1 MDKPIKRI
9 VIVGAGSAGWITAG
23 ILAAD
28 HCTSALSEIEVV
40 LIESPNVATIGVG
53 EGTWPSM
60 RSTLERIG
68 INELE
73 FLSKCDASFKQGS
86 KFVNW
91 KNLSSSDFYYHPFMT
106 PDGYGQLDLHGA
118 WQSYYKKYS
127 FADAINIQSHVC
139 EAGLAPK
146 QQGTPAYAAVTNYGY
161 HLDASKFA
169 QLLQE
174 HCTSKLNVEH
184 ILAHVDNIITD
195 ENGDISA
202 IKTTDH
208 GTVEG
213 DLFIDC
219 TGQQSL
225 LLGKHYKVD
234 VISQKHIL
242 FNDSALALHV
252 PYNNE
257 NDPIASATISTA
269 QTAGWIWDIG
279 LQSRRGVGYTYS
291 SQHISDEQATQEL
304 LAYVGKSES
313 AKIGEGQQSAEAL
326 VPKKLSFTPGYKE
339 KFWHKNCVAIGMSAG
354 FIEPLEASALAMV
367 ELSVNMLTDELPRT
381 RKHMDIVSK
390 RFNARFTYRWQRV
403 IDFLKLHY
411 VLSDRKDSQYWLDNK
426 HPDSMSESLQE
437 MLELWQFQTPSRY
450 DLVQNEEIFPS
461 ASYQYVLYGMGFNTQ
476 QSAHRQPTKA
486 SKFAVQAIE
495 AVQGKVHQYLSGLP
509 KNRVL
514 LNALKEL

>member
-23 ILAAD
+23 ILAAE
-28 HCTSALSEIEVV
+28 HCTSALSDIKLV

-60 RSTLERIG
+60 RNTLERMG

-91 KNLSSSDFYYHPFMT
+91 NNLSQSDFYYHPFMT
-106 PDGYGQLDLHGA
+106 PDGYGQIDLHGA
-118 WQSYYKKYS
+118 WQSYYKKQS

-161 HLDASKFA
+161 HLDAGKFA
-169 QLLQE
+169 QLLKE
-174 HCTSKLNVEH
+174 HCTSKLSVEH
-184 ILAHVDNIITD
+184 ILAHVDGIISS
-195 ENGDISA
+195 ENGDIQA
-202 IKTTDH
+202 IQTAKH
-208 GTVEG
+208 GNIEG

-225 LLGKHYKVD
+225 LLGKHYKVNM
-234 VISQKHIL
+234 ISQKHIL
-242 FNDSALALHV
+242 FNDSALALQV
-252 PYNNE
+252 PYCSE
-257 NDPIASATISTA
+257 NDAIASATISSA

-291 SQHISDEQATQEL
+291 SEHISDEQAKQDL
-304 LAYVGKSES
+304 LAYVASSQG
-313 AKIGEGQQSAEAL
+313 GQSADNLA
-326 VPKKLSFTPGYKE
+326 PKKLSFIPGYRE
-339 KFWHKNCVAIGMSAG
+339 EFWHKNCLAIGMSAG

-367 ELSVNMLTDELPRT
+367 ELSVSMLSDELPRT
-381 RKHMDIVSK
+381 RKHMDIISK

-411 VLSDRKDSQYWLDNK
+411 VLSERNDSQYWLDNK
-426 HPDSMSESLQE
+426 QGDSISESLQE
-437 MLELWQFQTPSRY
+437 MLRLWQFQPPSRY
-450 DLVQNEEIFPS
+450 DFVQNEEIFPS

-476 QSAHRQPTKA
+476 QSTHKQPSKS

-495 AVQGKVHQYLSGLP
+495 TVQGKVHQYLSGLP
-509 KNRVL
+509 TNRVL
-514 LNALKEL
+514 LNALKELQ